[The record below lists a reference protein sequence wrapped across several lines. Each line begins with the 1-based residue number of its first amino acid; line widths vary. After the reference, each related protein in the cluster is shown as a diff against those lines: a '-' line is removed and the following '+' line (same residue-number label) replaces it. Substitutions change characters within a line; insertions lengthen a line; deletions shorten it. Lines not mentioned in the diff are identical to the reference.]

1 MDGLVS
7 FSDRPRILVTNDDGI
22 DAPGLRA
29 LVQIL
34 LSTNL
39 YEVLVCAPDS
49 EKSAVSHSI
58 TWRHAVAVKRVD
70 IDGATAYAVSGTLAD
85 SASLGI
91 SAALFPSIPDLVI
104 SGINIG
110 SNCSYHIVY
119 SGTVA
124 GAREAFINGVP
135 SVSLSYQWVAG
146 TSNIND
152 FKLSAEAC
160 LPIISSIMAEIKNQR
175 YTERCFF
182 EYRPSNGC
190 C

>member
-7 FSDRPRILVTNDDGI
+7 SSDRPRILVTNDDGI
-22 DAPGLRA
+22 DAQGLRA
-29 LVQIL
+29 LVQVL

-39 YEVLVCAPDS
+39 YEVLVCEPDS

-70 IDGATAYAVSGTLAD
+70 IDGATAYAVSGTPAD

-110 SNCSYHIVY
+110 SNCGYHIVY

-124 GAREAFINGVP
+124 GAQEAFINGVP

-146 TSNIND
+146 
-152 FKLSAEAC
+152 LS
-160 LPIISSIMAEIKNQR
+160 LFRFHP
-175 YTERCFF
+175 
-182 EYRPSNGC
+182 
-190 C
+190 